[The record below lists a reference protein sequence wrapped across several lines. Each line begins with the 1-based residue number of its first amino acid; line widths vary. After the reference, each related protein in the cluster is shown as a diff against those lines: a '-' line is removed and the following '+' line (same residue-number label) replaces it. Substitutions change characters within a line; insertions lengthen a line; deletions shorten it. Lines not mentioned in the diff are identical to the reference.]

1 MSKHTELGI
10 KGEILALEFLEK
22 KDYTILEI
30 NWRFERTEVDIIARH
45 QQTLVI
51 VEVKT
56 RTGTQFGLPELAVGI
71 EKQRNLATA
80 TEEYLERNNLDMDVR
95 FDVISITFKNTANP
109 EIYHIEDAFFPY
121 EI

>member
-1 MSKHTELGI
+1 MSKHNELGV

-22 KDYTILEI
+22 KGYIILEI
-30 NWRFERTEVDIIARH
+30 NWRFEKTEIDIIARLQH
-45 QQTLVI
+45 TLII

-56 RTGTQFGLPELAVGI
+56 RTGNHFGFPEQAVGA
-71 EKQRNLATA
+71 EKQRNLAVA

-95 FDVISITFKNTANP
+95 FDVISITMKNEQP

>member
-1 MSKHTELGI
+1 MSKHNELGV

-22 KDYTILEI
+22 KGYVILEI
-30 NWRFERTEVDIIARH
+30 NWRFEKTEIDIIARLQH
-45 QQTLVI
+45 TLII

-56 RTGTQFGLPELAVGI
+56 RTGNHFGFPEQAVGA
-71 EKQRNLATA
+71 EKQRNLAVA
-80 TEEYLERNNLDMDVR
+80 TEEYLERYNLDMDVR
-95 FDVISITFKNTANP
+95 FDVISITMKNEHP